1 MLGNSMENLTA
12 LLPFR
17 SQNGLKIL
25 LLIDSK
31 DGGYW
36 TYDNYFK
43 EYKRFLLGPM
53 NRQKLLK
60 FSSLED
66 AQKEAIK
73 IMEQE
78 YEMIFVETIFDN
90 W

>member
-1 MLGNSMENLTA
+1 MNIKTYYVLKSEN
-12 LLPFR
+12 
-17 SQNGLKIL
+17 
-25 LLIDSK
+25 
-31 DGGYW
+31 GGYW

-43 EYKRFLLGPM
+43 KYKRFLLGPM

-73 IMEQE
+73 IMKQE
-78 YEMIFVETIFDN
+78 YEMIFVETVFDN

>member
-1 MLGNSMENLTA
+1 
-12 LLPFR
+12 
-17 SQNGLKIL
+17 
-25 LLIDSK
+25 
-31 DGGYW
+31 
-36 TYDNYFK
+36 
-43 EYKRFLLGPM
+43 M

-78 YEMIFVETIFDN
+78 YEMIFVETVFDN

>member
-1 MLGNSMENLTA
+1 MNIKTYYVLKSEN
-12 LLPFR
+12 
-17 SQNGLKIL
+17 GE
-25 LLIDSK
+25 
-31 DGGYW
+31 YW

-43 EYKRFLLGPM
+43 KYKRFLLGPM
-53 NRQKLLK
+53 NRQKLLR

-78 YEMIFVETIFDN
+78 YEMIFVETVFDN

>member
-1 MLGNSMENLTA
+1 MNIKTYYVLKSEN
-12 LLPFR
+12 
-17 SQNGLKIL
+17 GE
-25 LLIDSK
+25 
-31 DGGYW
+31 YW

-60 FSSLED
+60 ISSLED

-78 YEMIFVETIFDN
+78 YEMIFVETVFVYWWDA
-90 W
+90 

>member
-1 MLGNSMENLTA
+1 MNIKTYYVLKSENG
-12 LLPFR
+12 R
-17 SQNGLKIL
+17 
-25 LLIDSK
+25 
-31 DGGYW
+31 YW

-43 EYKRFLLGPM
+43 EYKHFLLDPM

-78 YEMIFVETIFDN
+78 YEMIFVETVFDN

>member
-1 MLGNSMENLTA
+1 MNIKTYYVLKSEN
-12 LLPFR
+12 
-17 SQNGLKIL
+17 
-25 LLIDSK
+25 
-31 DGGYW
+31 GGYW
-36 TYDNYFK
+36 TYDNYFE

-78 YEMIFVETIFDN
+78 YEMIFVETVFDN

>member
-1 MLGNSMENLTA
+1 MNIKTYYVLKSENG
-12 LLPFR
+12 R
-17 SQNGLKIL
+17 
-25 LLIDSK
+25 
-31 DGGYW
+31 YW

-43 EYKRFLLGPM
+43 EYKRFLLDPM

-78 YEMIFVETIFDN
+78 YEMIFVETVFDN